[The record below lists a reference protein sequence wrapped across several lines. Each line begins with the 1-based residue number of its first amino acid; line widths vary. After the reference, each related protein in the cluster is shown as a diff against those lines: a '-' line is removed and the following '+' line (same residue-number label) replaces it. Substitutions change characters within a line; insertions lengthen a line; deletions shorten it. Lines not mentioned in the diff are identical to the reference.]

1 MDDSTGCRIFVV
13 GGLLIVRDVLSK
25 STFNFGSVNQLP
37 AGLALLVITVYLA
50 HKKMSL
56 VYTMIPMIF
65 MLIMTGWAMVINIG
79 KFFTSE

>member
-1 MDDSTGCRIFVV
+1 
-13 GGLLIVRDVLSK
+13 
-25 STFNFGSVNQLP
+25 LP